1 MIKTNNREINKQNK
15 CVHLFPTHDNILQKL
30 YVSLT
35 IQLLY
40 EYHKGSTLNYWVEVL
55 KYIFTR

>member
-15 CVHLFPTHDNILQKL
+15 CVHLFPTHDKILQKV
-30 YVSLT
+30 YVSFT

-55 KYIFTR
+55 KNIFTR